1 MTGAVSRA
9 EADGKMM
16 KGQGTHP
23 LAHARVFERMSW
35 TDERIEKLTKMWE
48 GGATASQIAE
58 ELGGVSRNAVI
69 GKAHRLGL
77 KARPSPV
84 KANDKSE
91 PAAAAAP
98 KPAKPAAPAAP
109 PVAEARPATPKPAPA
124 PAPVEARPAPAPT
137 PRPAPAAPVASPPA
151 AASAAPTGEPAPA
164 PTPRVV
170 SVGPGGF
177 LRQGPGDQQAP
188 IPPAP
193 PRRLVPARPSPEI
206 ADKTSLLDLN
216 DRICRWPMGHPG
228 EPDFHF
234 CGEKV
239 NPGFPY
245 CVEHCGRAY
254 QAQLPRGHRR
264 PPPPMPFGG
273 PRVR

>member
-1 MTGAVSRA
+1 MA
-9 EADGKMM
+9 
-16 KGQGTHP
+16 
-23 LAHARVFERMSW
+23 W
-35 TDERIEKLTKMWE
+35 TDERIDSLKNMWE
-48 GGATASQIAE
+48 KGLTASQIAE

-77 KARPSPV
+77 KSRPSPV
-84 KANDKSE
+84 KSKAKLAK
-91 PAAAAAP
+91 PTKAAP
-98 KPAKPAAPAAP
+98 PVKKVAVKPAAPKKPKEEHVARRAMP
-109 PVAEARPATPKPAPA
+109 P
-124 PAPVEARPAPAPT
+124 PT
-137 PRPAPAAPVASPPA
+137 PAARTHAAQQSRMPRPDGPKI
-151 AASAAPTGEPAPA
+151 
-164 PTPRVV
+164 V

-193 PRRLVPARPSPEI
+193 PRRLVPAKPSDEI
-206 ADKTSLLDLN
+206 ADKTSLLDLTEKV
-216 DRICRWPMGHPG
+216 CRWPMNHPG

-234 CGEKV
+234 CGQDV

-254 QAQLPRGHRR
+254 QAQLPRGARR
-264 PPPPMPFGG
+264 TPPPLPFGG

>member
-1 MTGAVSRA
+1 
-9 EADGKMM
+9 
-16 KGQGTHP
+16 
-23 LAHARVFERMSW
+23 MSW
-35 TDERIEKLTKMWE
+35 TDERIATLTKMWE
-48 GGATASQIAE
+48 GGSTASQIAE

-84 KANDKSE
+84 KANDAKPSE
-91 PAAAAAP
+91 AKADRPEPVAAAP
-98 KPAKPAAPAAP
+98 KPAKPAPEPTRAPQPAA
-109 PVAEARPATPKPAPA
+109 ARPAPVAAPRPA
-124 PAPVEARPAPAPT
+124 PAPVAA
-137 PRPAPAAPVASPPA
+137 APAAESPAGGDQPPVKPA
-151 AASAAPTGEPAPA
+151 Q
-164 PTPRVV
+164 PRIV

-193 PRRLVPARPSPEI
+193 PRRLIPAKPSPEI

-254 QAQLPRGHRR
+254 QAQLPRGARR
-264 PPPPMPFGG
+264 PPPPLPFGG

>member
-1 MTGAVSRA
+1 
-9 EADGKMM
+9 
-16 KGQGTHP
+16 
-23 LAHARVFERMSW
+23 MSW

-48 GGATASQIAE
+48 SGSTASQIAE

-84 KANDKSE
+84 KEKPVKAK
-91 PAAAAAP
+91 PAPKPKVEAAP
-98 KPAKPAAPAAP
+98 KPKVEAAPRPAAPA
-109 PVAEARPATPKPAPA
+109 
-124 PAPVEARPAPAPT
+124 
-137 PRPAPAAPVASPPA
+137 PRPAAPAQ
-151 AASAAPTGEPAPA
+151 PAPQQA
-164 PTPRVV
+164 QPTSNQPRIV

-177 LRQGPGDQQAP
+177 LRQGPGDQQPP

-193 PRRLVPARPSPEI
+193 PRRLVPAKPSPEI
-206 ADKTSLLDLN
+206 ADKTSLLDLS

-254 QAQLPRGHRR
+254 QAQLPRGARR
-264 PPPPMPFGG
+264 PPPPLPFGG

>member
-1 MTGAVSRA
+1 
-9 EADGKMM
+9 
-16 KGQGTHP
+16 
-23 LAHARVFERMSW
+23 MSW
-35 TDERIEKLTKMWE
+35 TDERIGTLRKMWE
-48 GGATASQIAE
+48 GGATASEIAT

-84 KANDKSE
+84 KANEKKK
-91 PAAAAAP
+91 AAAAP
-98 KPAKPAAPAAP
+98 KKPAAPAS
-109 PVAEARPATPKPAPA
+109 KPAA
-124 PAPVEARPAPAPT
+124 E
-137 PRPAPAAPVASPPA
+137 PRHDAGQTAPVAAASERAAPRSPSAQLRNDA
-151 AASAAPTGEPAPA
+151 AAADDSASPSQPMPNPQADLPKI
-164 PTPRVV
+164 V

-193 PRRLVPARPSPEI
+193 PRRLVPAKPSADI
-206 ADKTSLLDLN
+206 AGKTTLLDLSEKV
-216 DRICRWPMGHPG
+216 CRWPMGHPG

-234 CGEKV
+234 CGVAV

-254 QAQLPRGHRR
+254 QAQLPRGVRR
-264 PPPPMPFGG
+264 PPPPLPFGG

>member
-1 MTGAVSRA
+1 
-9 EADGKMM
+9 
-16 KGQGTHP
+16 
-23 LAHARVFERMSW
+23 MSW
-35 TDERIEKLTKMWE
+35 TDERIERLTKMWE
-48 GGATASQIAE
+48 GGSTASQIAD

-84 KANDKSE
+84 KPNEKPE
-91 PAAAAAP
+91 PAPRA
-98 KPAKPAAPAAP
+98 AKPVAEAPPRAAAPAAP
-109 PVAEARPATPKPAPA
+109 
-124 PAPVEARPAPAPT
+124 RPAPAPSPSVT
-137 PRPAPAAPVASPPA
+137 PSIPLIPGQTTKPQ
-151 AASAAPTGEPAPA
+151 
-164 PTPRVV
+164 PRIV

-193 PRRLVPARPSPEI
+193 PRRLVPAKPSADI
-206 ADKTSLLDLN
+206 ASKTSLLELN

-228 EPDFHF
+228 EADFHF

-245 CVEHCGRAY
+245 CVEHCGRAF

-264 PPPPMPFGG
+264 PPPPLPFGG

>member
-1 MTGAVSRA
+1 
-9 EADGKMM
+9 
-16 KGQGTHP
+16 
-23 LAHARVFERMSW
+23 MSW
-35 TDERIEKLTKMWE
+35 TDERIERLTKMWE
-48 GGATASQIAE
+48 GGSTASQIAD

-84 KANDKSE
+84 KANEKDE
-91 PAAAAAP
+91 AAP
-98 KPAKPAAPAAP
+98 KAAPAPKAAKPAEPKAAKIPSETAPRLAP
-109 PVAEARPATPKPAPA
+109 PPRA
-124 PAPVEARPAPAPT
+124 PAPVAPAN
-137 PRPAPAAPVASPPA
+137 AAPS
-151 AASAAPTGEPAPA
+151 
-164 PTPRVV
+164 TPQPRIV

-193 PRRLVPARPSPEI
+193 PRRLVPAKPSAEI

-245 CVEHCGRAY
+245 CVDHCGRAY

-264 PPPPMPFGG
+264 PPPPLPFGG

>member
-1 MTGAVSRA
+1 
-9 EADGKMM
+9 
-16 KGQGTHP
+16 
-23 LAHARVFERMSW
+23 MSW
-35 TDERIEKLTKMWE
+35 TDERIGTLKKMWE
-48 GGATASQIAE
+48 GGATASEIAT

-84 KANDKSE
+84 KTGEKKKPAAAPAKKPAAPPPRTAAE
-91 PAAAAAP
+91 PRSDQTQRAAAAAE
-98 KPAKPAAPAAP
+98 PAERPAPRPAAPAP
-109 PVAEARPATPKPAPA
+109 RVDVAAESS
-124 PAPVEARPAPAPT
+124 VN
-137 PRPAPAAPVASPPA
+137 ASPSQPIPGPA
-151 AASAAPTGEPAPA
+151 SDLPKI
-164 PTPRVV
+164 V

-193 PRRLVPARPSPEI
+193 PRRLVPAKPSAEI
-206 ADKTSLLDLN
+206 AGKTTLLDLSEKV
-216 DRICRWPMGHPG
+216 CRWPMGHPG

-234 CGEKV
+234 CGQPV
-239 NPGFPY
+239 NPSFPY

-254 QAQLPRGHRR
+254 QAQLPRGVRR
-264 PPPPMPFGG
+264 PPPPLPFGG

>member
-1 MTGAVSRA
+1 
-9 EADGKMM
+9 
-16 KGQGTHP
+16 
-23 LAHARVFERMSW
+23 MSW
-35 TDERIEKLTKMWE
+35 TDERIETLTKMWE
-48 GGATASQIAE
+48 GGSTASQIAE

-84 KANDKSE
+84 KANEKVE
-91 PAAAAAP
+91 AEVAPPPP
-98 KPAKPAAPAAP
+98 KPARAPEPPVRAAPRA
-109 PVAEARPATPKPAPA
+109 
-124 PAPVEARPAPAPT
+124 
-137 PRPAPAAPVASPPA
+137 PAPAAPRPPVAGTPSI
-151 AASAAPTGEPAPA
+151 PAPPSA
-164 PTPRVV
+164 TPQPRIV

-177 LRQGPGDQQAP
+177 LRQGPGDQQP
-188 IPPAP
+188 PLPPAP
-193 PRRLVPARPSPEI
+193 PRRLVPAKPSADI
-206 ADKTSLLDLN
+206 ADKTGLLDLN

-228 EPDFHF
+228 EADFHF

-264 PPPPMPFGG
+264 PPPPLPFGG

>member
-1 MTGAVSRA
+1 
-9 EADGKMM
+9 
-16 KGQGTHP
+16 
-23 LAHARVFERMSW
+23 MSW
-35 TDERIEKLTKMWE
+35 TDERIATLKKMWE
-48 GGATASQIAE
+48 GGSTASQIAD

-77 KARPSPV
+77 KSRPSPV
-84 KANDKSE
+84 KANDKKKAAAAPKAAPKAPAPRKAAKPAAK

-98 KPAKPAAPAAP
+98 AAPPEPAAP
-109 PVAEARPATPKPAPA
+109 PPAPRQDGGNL
-124 PAPVEARPAPAPT
+124 PKI
-137 PRPAPAAPVASPPA
+137 
-151 AASAAPTGEPAPA
+151 
-164 PTPRVV
+164 V

-177 LRQGPGDQQAP
+177 LRQGPGDQQPP

-193 PRRLVPARPSPEI
+193 PRRLVPAKPSPEI
-206 ADKTSLLDLN
+206 ADKTSLLDLS
-216 DRICRWPMGHPG
+216 DKVCRWPMGHPG

-234 CGEKV
+234 CGEAV

-254 QAQLPRGHRR
+254 QAQLPRGARR
-264 PPPPMPFGG
+264 PPPPLPFGG

>member
-1 MTGAVSRA
+1 
-9 EADGKMM
+9 
-16 KGQGTHP
+16 
-23 LAHARVFERMSW
+23 MSW
-35 TDERIEKLTKMWE
+35 TDERIATLTKMWE

-77 KARPSPV
+77 KSRPSPV
-84 KANDKSE
+84 KANDEPRTKPAAKKKDVRAVKPRDKVVAAKPIGRPAPGIAPKA
-91 PAAAAAP
+91 PAAADGDSPSQPLPNPMPNMP
-98 KPAKPAAPAAP
+98 KI
-109 PVAEARPATPKPAPA
+109 
-124 PAPVEARPAPAPT
+124 
-137 PRPAPAAPVASPPA
+137 
-151 AASAAPTGEPAPA
+151 
-164 PTPRVV
+164 V

-193 PRRLVPARPSPEI
+193 PRRLVPAKPSPEI
-206 ADKTSLLDLN
+206 ADKTGLLDLS
-216 DRICRWPMGHPG
+216 DKVCRWPMGHPG
-228 EPDFHF
+228 EADFHF
-234 CGEKV
+234 CGVQV

-254 QAQLPRGHRR
+254 QAQLPRGARR
-264 PPPPMPFGG
+264 PPPPLPFGG

>member
-1 MTGAVSRA
+1 
-9 EADGKMM
+9 
-16 KGQGTHP
+16 
-23 LAHARVFERMSW
+23 MSW

-48 GGATASQIAE
+48 GGATASQIAD

-84 KANDKSE
+84 KANDK
-91 PAAAAAP
+91 PARAAAP
-98 KPAKPAAPAAP
+98 KKPKTAAEPRAATLA
-109 PVAEARPATPKPAPA
+109 AEARPAAPAPA
-124 PAPVEARPAPAPT
+124 PAPAAPPK
-137 PRPAPAAPVASPPA
+137 AAPVA
-151 AASAAPTGEPAPA
+151 APRAPEPAPSVA
-164 PTPRVV
+164 ADEEAKPVSNKPRIV

-177 LRQGPGDQQAP
+177 LRQGPGDQQPP

-193 PRRLVPARPSPEI
+193 PRRLVPAKPSPEI
-206 ADKTSLLDLN
+206 ADKTSLLDLS

-254 QAQLPRGHRR
+254 QAQLPRGSRR
-264 PPPPMPFGG
+264 PPPPLPFGG

>member
-1 MTGAVSRA
+1 
-9 EADGKMM
+9 
-16 KGQGTHP
+16 
-23 LAHARVFERMSW
+23 MSW
-35 TDERIEKLTKMWE
+35 TDERIEMLTKMWE

-84 KANDKSE
+84 KPNDKPE
-91 PAAAAAP
+91 AAP
-98 KPAKPAAPAAP
+98 APVAKPARPSGDAPRSEAAPPRAAAPAAP
-109 PVAEARPATPKPAPA
+109 RPSVPAA
-124 PAPVEARPAPAPT
+124 
-137 PRPAPAAPVASPPA
+137 APAAAGA
-151 AASAAPTGEPAPA
+151 AT
-164 PTPRVV
+164 PTPTPHQRIV

-193 PRRLVPARPSPEI
+193 PRRLVPAKPSAEI
-206 ADKTSLLDLN
+206 AEKTSLLDLS

-254 QAQLPRGHRR
+254 QAQLPRGARR
-264 PPPPMPFGG
+264 PPPPLPFGG

>member
-1 MTGAVSRA
+1 
-9 EADGKMM
+9 
-16 KGQGTHP
+16 
-23 LAHARVFERMSW
+23 MSW
-35 TDERIEKLTKMWE
+35 TDERIEQLKGMWE
-48 GGATASQIAE
+48 KGLTASQIAE

-77 KARPSPV
+77 QSRPSPV
-84 KANDKSE
+84 KAADAPRK
-91 PAAAAAP
+91 AAAAP
-98 KPAKPAAPAAP
+98 RKPAPEPAAPAAP
-109 PVAEARPATPKPAPA
+109 VAAQPAPQPTA
-124 PAPVEARPAPAPT
+124 APQPAPVA
-137 PRPAPAAPVASPPA
+137 APAAPVAA
-151 AASAAPTGEPAPA
+151 EPAPA
-164 PTPRVV
+164 QPAADVEPPRPRIV

-193 PRRLVPARPSPEI
+193 PRRLVPAKPSPEI
-206 ADKTSLLDLN
+206 AGKTSLLDLTE
-216 DRICRWPMGHPG
+216 RICKWPMGHPG

-234 CGEKV
+234 CGEPV

-254 QAQLPRGHRR
+254 QAQLPRGTRR
-264 PPPPMPFGG
+264 PPPPLPFGG

>member
-1 MTGAVSRA
+1 
-9 EADGKMM
+9 
-16 KGQGTHP
+16 
-23 LAHARVFERMSW
+23 MSW
-35 TDERIEKLTKMWE
+35 TEERIDVLTRMWE
-48 GGATASQIAE
+48 GGSTASQIAE
-58 ELGGVSRNAVI
+58 QLGGVSRNAVI

-84 KANDKSE
+84 KGGDKSGADKAKAAE
-91 PAAAAAP
+91 TKAAETKAAEAKPAAAPAKRPARPAAP
-98 KPAKPAAPAAP
+98 RAEVRGAPAAP
-109 PVAEARPATPKPAPA
+109 PPPSPASPPPAPA
-124 PAPVEARPAPAPT
+124 PAATAIPSQPLPT
-137 PRPAPAAPVASPPA
+137 AGMAMPKI
-151 AASAAPTGEPAPA
+151 
-164 PTPRVV
+164 V

-193 PRRLVPARPSPEI
+193 PRRLVPAKPSPEI
-206 ADKTSLLDLN
+206 ADKTSLLDLS
-216 DRICRWPMGHPG
+216 DRVCRWPMGHPG
-228 EPDFHF
+228 EADFHF

-254 QAQLPRGHRR
+254 QAQLPRGARR
-264 PPPPMPFGG
+264 PPPPLPFGG